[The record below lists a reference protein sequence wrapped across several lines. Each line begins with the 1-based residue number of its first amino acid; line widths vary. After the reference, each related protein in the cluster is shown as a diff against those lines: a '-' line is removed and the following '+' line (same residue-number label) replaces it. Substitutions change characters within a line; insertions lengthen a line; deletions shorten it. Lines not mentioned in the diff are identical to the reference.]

1 MVLYIKAFTNC
12 GKCMYLFLSAYFPAV
27 NKISPIVFMT
37 LIDFFMQSR
46 LNSSLKRDGT
56 NLLILFYVKVKN
68 KIPSK
73 LQRNYPI
80 KNSIEAML

>member
-1 MVLYIKAFTNC
+1 
-12 GKCMYLFLSAYFPAV
+12 MYLFLSACFPAV
-27 NKISPIVFMT
+27 NEISPIVFMT
-37 LIDFFMQSR
+37 SIDFFMESR
-46 LNSSLKRDGT
+46 LNSYLKRDGT
-56 NLLILFYVKVKN
+56 NLLILFSVKVQN